1 MRRSELLSNVQLTR
15 EFTFN
20 LMLLFLINLLIKPI
34 YIFAID
40 AEVQNRL
47 GTEQYGWY
55 FHVFNVIFLLSVV
68 NDPGIQN
75 WNAQYL
81 PRHRMSAASHL
92 SSVVGVKMLLA
103 FVFMCFTWCVMQLA
117 GYGHSWLFLM
127 LSGNLVLSSAFMILR
142 GSIAGLGH
150 YRTDSWL
157 SSLDKVL
164 MAFILGVLLYSNS
177 IETFTLQHFVY
188 GQAIATLLACAV
200 GFILLRSKVD
210 FSRPEFSWQST
221 SKVLRN
227 SAPYLLILLFMTAYN
242 RMDGILLGFLL
253 HDNNHAAGI
262 YAGAYRLYDAANM
275 TGYLFASVLLP
286 MYAAHNDQK
295 ELLSG
300 LVNAGARYS
309 SIVAGIAL
317 ISVWFYGDE
326 ILHLLYDVADEDM
339 QSSLRWLMAAYFCTA
354 LGYIFGTLVVSSGDV
369 GRLNFVFGAGLL
381 VNVLLHLLLIP
392 AFGATGAALTTFLT
406 QALVLFAQV
415 WLVRHQFSVSLDKK
429 MLLHILVFLVGSV
442 LIFAVSE
449 ATGIFQWWFR
459 WLLNLIICVLLSF
472 ALQLVEWE
480 DVKFFLHKRRAGTR
494 ENKQVNDE

>member
-1 MRRSELLSNVQLTR
+1 
-15 EFTFN
+15 
-20 LMLLFLINLLIKPI
+20 MLLFLINLLIKPI

-188 GQAIATLLACAV
+188 GQAIATLC
-200 GFILLRSKVD
+200 S
-210 FSRPEFSWQST
+210 
-221 SKVLRN
+221 
-227 SAPYLLILLFMTAYN
+227 
-242 RMDGILLGFLL
+242 
-253 HDNNHAAGI
+253 
-262 YAGAYRLYDAANM
+262 
-275 TGYLFASVLLP
+275 
-286 MYAAHNDQK
+286 
-295 ELLSG
+295 
-300 LVNAGARYS
+300 
-309 SIVAGIAL
+309 
-317 ISVWFYGDE
+317 
-326 ILHLLYDVADEDM
+326 
-339 QSSLRWLMAAYFCTA
+339 
-354 LGYIFGTLVVSSGDV
+354 
-369 GRLNFVFGAGLL
+369 
-381 VNVLLHLLLIP
+381 
-392 AFGATGAALTTFLT
+392 
-406 QALVLFAQV
+406 
-415 WLVRHQFSVSLDKK
+415 
-429 MLLHILVFLVGSV
+429 
-442 LIFAVSE
+442 
-449 ATGIFQWWFR
+449 
-459 WLLNLIICVLLSF
+459 
-472 ALQLVEWE
+472 
-480 DVKFFLHKRRAGTR
+480 
-494 ENKQVNDE
+494 

>member
-1 MRRSELLSNVQLTR
+1 
-15 EFTFN
+15 
-20 LMLLFLINLLIKPI
+20 MLLFLINLLIKPI

-103 FVFMCFTWCVMQLA
+103 FVFICFTWCVMQLA

-200 GFILLRSKVD
+200 AFILLRSKVD

-354 LGYIFGTLVVSSGDV
+354 LGYIFGT
-369 GRLNFVFGAGLL
+369 
-381 VNVLLHLLLIP
+381 
-392 AFGATGAALTTFLT
+392 GAALTTFLT